1 MSTLPAS
8 PETPTIP
15 REIKVLIAAAF
26 VIALGFGLIA
36 PILPQFAKSFDV
48 GVAAAGFIVSVFA
61 LTRLAF
67 APVSGRLTTALS
79 EPPVYVGGV
88 LIVAVSTI
96 MCGFAQD
103 YVQLLVFRA
112 AGGLGSTMF
121 TVSAMSLIARLA
133 PPEIRG
139 RISGYYAGSFLIGN
153 IVGPV
158 VGGFL
163 AVFGYR
169 LPFFIYGGALV
180 VAAGI
185 VYLSLLGVRSSKKRG
200 PRDSR
205 PAMLFTE
212 ALQDPVYRAALVS
225 GFANGWSNFGV
236 RVALVPLFAAQVF
249 DDGAALAGLSLGLF
263 AIGNAVALTV
273 AGRVTDK
280 HGRRMPVLVGLSVG
294 SVAMAGI
301 GLTDHEVLFIALSII
316 AGAGIGFMN
325 PAQQAAV
332 ADTIGR
338 EHNGGKVMAGF
349 QMSTDAGAILGPVV
363 AGLIADQWGFGWAF
377 AITGLIG
384 LAGAGAWLALKD
396 QPLVER
402 DRETRID

>member
-1 MSTLPAS
+1 MSTPSRA

-67 APVSGRLTTALS
+67 APVSGRLTSALS

-96 MCGFAQD
+96 LCGFAQD
-103 YVQLLVFRA
+103 YTQLLVFRA

-169 LPFFIYGGALV
+169 LPFFIYGGALI
-180 VAAGI
+180 VAAAI
-185 VYLSLLGVRSSKKRG
+185 VYLSLLGVRSSAKRG

-212 ALQDPVYRAALVS
+212 ALGSRVYRAALVS

-236 RVALVPLFAAQVF
+236 RVALVPLFAAQAF

-273 AGRVTDK
+273 AGRVTDR
-280 HGRRMPVLVGLSVG
+280 HGRRMPVLVGLTIG
-294 SVAMAGI
+294 SLALAGI
-301 GLTDHEVLFIALSII
+301 GLADHEVLFIALSIV

-332 ADTIGR
+332 ADVIGR
-338 EHNGGKVMAGF
+338 DHNGGKVMAGF
-349 QMSTDAGAILGPVV
+349 QMATDSGAILGPVV
-363 AGLIADQWGFGWAF
+363 AGLVADTWGFGWAF
-377 AITGLIG
+377 GITGVVG
-384 LAGAGAWLALKD
+384 LVGAAAWWTVPRTL
-396 QPLVER
+396 PEHR
-402 DRETRID
+402 

>member
-1 MSTLPAS
+1 MSTPSRA

-67 APVSGRLTTALS
+67 APVSGRLTSALS

-96 MCGFAQD
+96 LCGFAQD
-103 YVQLLVFRA
+103 YTQLLVFRA

-169 LPFFIYGGALV
+169 LPFFIYGGALI
-180 VAAGI
+180 VAAAI
-185 VYLSLLGVRSSKKRG
+185 VYLSLLGVRSSAKRG

-212 ALQDPVYRAALVS
+212 ALGSRVYRAALVS

-236 RVALVPLFAAQVF
+236 RVALVPLFAAQAF

-273 AGRVTDK
+273 AGRVTDR
-280 HGRRMPVLVGLSVG
+280 HGRRMPVLVGLTIG
-294 SVAMAGI
+294 SLALAGI
-301 GLTDHEVLFIALSII
+301 GLADHEVLFIALSIV

-332 ADTIGR
+332 ADVIGR
-338 EHNGGKVMAGF
+338 DHNGGKVMAGF
-349 QMSTDAGAILGPVV
+349 QMATDSGAILGPVV
-363 AGLIADQWGFGWAF
+363 AGLVADSWGFGWAF
-377 AITGLIG
+377 GITGVVG
-384 LAGAGAWLALKD
+384 LVGAAAWLTLKEG
-396 QPLVER
+396 PLDER
-402 DRETRID
+402 DEAARRV

>member
-1 MSTLPAS
+1 MSTSTLP
-8 PETPTIP
+8 PKQPTIP

-67 APVSGRLTTALS
+67 APVSGRLTTKLS
-79 EPPVYVGGV
+79 EPPVYVTGV

-96 MCGFAQD
+96 LCGFAQD
-103 YVQLLVFRA
+103 YAQLLIFRA

-133 PPEIRG
+133 PAEIRG

-158 VGGFL
+158 LGGFL

-180 VAAGI
+180 IAAAI
-185 VYLSLLGVRSSKKRG
+185 VYLSLLGVRSASKRG

-205 PAMLFTE
+205 PAMLFRT
-212 ALQDPVYRAALVS
+212 AFDNPIYRAALVS
-225 GFANGWSNFGV
+225 GFANGWC
-236 RVALVPLFAAQVF
+236 
-249 DDGAALAGLSLGLF
+249 
-263 AIGNAVALTV
+263 
-273 AGRVTDK
+273 
-280 HGRRMPVLVGLSVG
+280 
-294 SVAMAGI
+294 
-301 GLTDHEVLFIALSII
+301 
-316 AGAGIGFMN
+316 
-325 PAQQAAV
+325 
-332 ADTIGR
+332 
-338 EHNGGKVMAGF
+338 
-349 QMSTDAGAILGPVV
+349 
-363 AGLIADQWGFGWAF
+363 
-377 AITGLIG
+377 
-384 LAGAGAWLALKD
+384 
-396 QPLVER
+396 
-402 DRETRID
+402 

>member
-8 PETPTIP
+8 PATPPIP

-88 LIVAVSTI
+88 LVVAVSTI

-103 YVQLLVFRA
+103 YAQLLVFRA

-180 VAAGI
+180 VAAAI
-185 VYLSLLGVRSSKKRG
+185 VYLSLLGVRSSAKRG
-200 PRDSR
+200 PRDTR
-205 PAMLFTE
+205 PAMGFAAAFE
-212 ALQDPVYRAALVS
+212 NPVYRAALVS

-236 RVALVPLFAAQVF
+236 RVALVPLFAAQAF
-249 DDGAALAGLSLGLF
+249 TNGAAVAGLSLGLF
-263 AIGNAVALTV
+263 AIGNAVSLTV
-273 AGRVTDK
+273 AGRVTDR
-280 HGRRMPVLVGLSVG
+280 HGRRMPVLVGLSIG

-301 GLTDHEVLFIALSII
+301 GLTDHEVLFIVLSII

-332 ADTIGR
+332 ADVIGR

-349 QMSTDAGAILGPVV
+349 QMATDAGAILGPVV
-363 AGLIADQWGFGWAF
+363 AGLIADRWGFGWAF

-384 LAGAGAWLALKD
+384 LAGACAWLRLK
-396 QPLVER
+396 
-402 DRETRID
+402 ETPELQA

>member
-8 PETPTIP
+8 PATPPIP

-88 LIVAVSTI
+88 LVVAVSTI

-180 VAAGI
+180 VAAAI
-185 VYLSLLGVRSSKKRG
+185 VYLSLLRVRSSAKRG
-200 PRDSR
+200 PRDTR
-205 PAMLFTE
+205 PAMGFAAAYE
-212 ALQDPVYRAALVS
+212 NPVYRAALVS

-236 RVALVPLFAAQVF
+236 RVALVPLFAAQAF
-249 DDGAALAGLSLGLF
+249 TNGAALAGLSLGLF
-263 AIGNAVALTV
+263 AIGNAVSLTV
-273 AGRVTDK
+273 AGRVTDR

-294 SVAMAGI
+294 SIAMAGI
-301 GLTDHEVLFIALSII
+301 GLTEHEVLFIVLSII

-332 ADTIGR
+332 ADVIGR

-349 QMSTDAGAILGPVV
+349 QMATDAGAILGPVV
-363 AGLIADQWGFGWAF
+363 AGLIADEWGFGWAF

-384 LAGAGAWLALKD
+384 LAGAGAWVRVPRHQIQGAST
-396 QPLVER
+396 P
-402 DRETRID
+402 

>member
-1 MSTLPAS
+1 MSTPTLP
-8 PETPTIP
+8 PKQPTIP

-48 GVAAAGFIVSVFA
+48 GIAQAGFIVSVFA

-67 APVSGRLTTALS
+67 APVSGRLTSALS

-96 MCGFAQD
+96 LCGFAQD
-103 YVQLLVFRA
+103 YTQLLVFRA
-112 AGGLGSTMF
+112 AGGVGSTMF

-133 PPEIRG
+133 PTEIRG

-158 VGGFL
+158 LGGFL

-169 LPFFIYGGALV
+169 LPFFIYGGALII
-180 VAAGI
+180 AAAI
-185 VYLSLLGVRSSKKRG
+185 VYLSLLGVRSGAKRG
-200 PRDSR
+200 PRDER
-205 PAMLFTE
+205 PAMSFAA
-212 ALQDPVYRAALVS
+212 ALKSPTYRAALFS

-249 DDGAALAGLSLGLF
+249 DDGAALAGLSLGIF
-263 AIGNAVALTV
+263 AIGNGAALTV
-273 AGRVTDK
+273 AGRITDK
-280 HGRRMPVLVGLSVG
+280 YGRRMPVLVGLTVG

-301 GLTDHEVLFIALSII
+301 GLTDNAVLFIALSII

-332 ADTIGR
+332 ADVIGR
-338 EHNGGKVMAGF
+338 DHNGGKVMAGF
-349 QMSTDAGAILGPVV
+349 QMASDSGAILGPVV
-363 AGLIADQWGFGWAF
+363 AGLIADQMGFGWAF
-377 AITGLIG
+377 VVTGVIG
-384 LAGAGAWLALKD
+384 LAGAGAWIRVPRSNDVSSRAL
-396 QPLVER
+396 
-402 DRETRID
+402 

>member
-8 PETPTIP
+8 PATPPIP

-180 VAAGI
+180 IAAAI
-185 VYLSLLGVRSSKKRG
+185 VYLSLLGVRSAAKRG
-200 PRDSR
+200 PRDTR
-205 PAMLFTE
+205 PAMGFAAAFE
-212 ALQDPVYRAALVS
+212 NPVYRAALVS

-236 RVALVPLFAAQVF
+236 RVALVPLFAAQAF
-249 DDGAALAGLSLGLF
+249 TNGAALAGLSLGLF
-263 AIGNAVALTV
+263 AIGNAVSLTV
-273 AGRVTDK
+273 AGRVTDR

-301 GLTDHEVLFIALSII
+301 GFTDHEVLFIVLSII

-332 ADTIGR
+332 ADVIGR

-349 QMSTDAGAILGPVV
+349 QMATDAGAILGPVV

-384 LAGAGAWLALKD
+384 LAGAGAWLRLKER
-396 QPLVER
+396 PLVEQ
-402 DRETRID
+402 DDGSPTV

>member
-1 MSTLPAS
+1 MSTPSRA

-67 APVSGRLTTALS
+67 APVSGRLTSALS

-96 MCGFAQD
+96 LCGFAQD
-103 YVQLLVFRA
+103 YTQLLVFRA

-121 TVSAMSLIARLA
+121 TVSAMSLIARMA

-169 LPFFIYGGALV
+169 LPFFIYGGALI
-180 VAAGI
+180 VAAAI
-185 VYLSLLGVRSSKKRG
+185 VYLSLLGVRSSAKRG

-212 ALQDPVYRAALVS
+212 AVGSRVYRAALVS

-236 RVALVPLFAAQVF
+236 RVALVPLFAAQAF

-273 AGRVTDK
+273 AGRVTDR
-280 HGRRMPVLVGLSVG
+280 HGRRMPVLVGLTIG
-294 SVAMAGI
+294 SLALAGI
-301 GLTDHEVLFIALSII
+301 GLADHEVLFIALSIV

-332 ADTIGR
+332 ADVIGR
-338 EHNGGKVMAGF
+338 DHNGGKVMAGF
-349 QMSTDAGAILGPVV
+349 QMATDSGAILGPVV
-363 AGLIADQWGFGWAF
+363 AGLVADTWGFGWAF
-377 AITGLIG
+377 GITGVVG
-384 LAGAGAWLALKD
+384 LVGAAA
-396 QPLVER
+396 
-402 DRETRID
+402 

>member
-1 MSTLPAS
+1 MSTPSLA

-67 APVSGRLTTALS
+67 APVSGRLTSALS

-96 MCGFAQD
+96 LCGFAQD
-103 YVQLLVFRA
+103 YTQLLVFRA

-169 LPFFIYGGALV
+169 LPFFIYGGALI
-180 VAAGI
+180 VAAAI
-185 VYLSLLGVRSSKKRG
+185 VYLSLLGVRSSAKRG

-212 ALQDPVYRAALVS
+212 AWGNPVYRAALVS

-236 RVALVPLFAAQVF
+236 RVALVPLFAAQAF

-263 AIGNAVALTV
+263 AIGNAAALTV
-273 AGRVTDK
+273 AGRVTDR
-280 HGRRMPVLVGLSVG
+280 HGRRMPVLVGLTIG
-294 SVAMAGI
+294 SLALAGI
-301 GLTDHEVLFIALSII
+301 GLADHEVLFIALSIV

-332 ADTIGR
+332 ADVIGR
-338 EHNGGKVMAGF
+338 DHNGGKVMAGF
-349 QMSTDAGAILGPVV
+349 QMATDSGAILGPVV
-363 AGLIADQWGFGWAF
+363 AGLIADSWGFGWAF
-377 AITGLIG
+377 GITGVVGLIG
-384 LAGAGAWLALKD
+384 AAAW
-396 QPLVER
+396 V
-402 DRETRID
+402 RIAT

>member
-1 MSTLPAS
+1 MSTPSRA
-8 PETPTIP
+8 PETLTIP

-67 APVSGRLTTALS
+67 APVSGRLTSALS

-96 MCGFAQD
+96 LCGFAQD
-103 YVQLLVFRA
+103 YTQLLVFRA

-169 LPFFIYGGALV
+169 LPFFIYGGALI
-180 VAAGI
+180 VAAAI
-185 VYLSLLGVRSSKKRG
+185 VYLSLLGVRSSAKRG

-212 ALQDPVYRAALVS
+212 ALRSRVYRAALVS

-236 RVALVPLFAAQVF
+236 RVALVPLFAAQAF

-273 AGRVTDK
+273 AGRVTDR
-280 HGRRMPVLVGLSVG
+280 HGRRMPVLVGLTIG
-294 SVAMAGI
+294 SLALAGI
-301 GLTDHEVLFIALSII
+301 GLADHEVLFIALSII

-332 ADTIGR
+332 ADVIGR
-338 EHNGGKVMAGF
+338 DHNGGKVMAGF
-349 QMSTDAGAILGPVV
+349 QMATDSGAILGPVV
-363 AGLIADQWGFGWAF
+363 AGLIADSWGFGWAF
-377 AITGLIG
+377 GITGVVG
-384 LAGAGAWLALKD
+384 LVGAAAWWTVPRTL
-396 QPLVER
+396 PEHR
-402 DRETRID
+402 